1 MAKRKVESLN
11 FIFDTR
17 ERDNG
22 CDDPIAANR
31 CVIKTGPTCDL
42 GPSHCY
48 HAFPRRA
55 VSSQIPSL
63 PNGLRQEYR
72 RFLSSILARN
82 QKRQILRQKDF
93 GNGMHTQNHLR
104 RIPDHGFEQRCFV
117 SRLGSAVVI
126 DMRPRTSAPSITQHR
141 VSRQLRISFATQHTL
156 LACGAG
162 GQ

>member
-1 MAKRKVESLN
+1 MDTVLFKRITAT
-11 FIFDTR
+11 F
-17 ERDNG
+17 
-22 CDDPIAANR
+22 
-31 CVIKTGPTCDL
+31 TGPRRKSLFPKAARPAAPCATY
-42 GPSHCY
+42 CY
-48 HAFPRRA
+48 HAFPRRS